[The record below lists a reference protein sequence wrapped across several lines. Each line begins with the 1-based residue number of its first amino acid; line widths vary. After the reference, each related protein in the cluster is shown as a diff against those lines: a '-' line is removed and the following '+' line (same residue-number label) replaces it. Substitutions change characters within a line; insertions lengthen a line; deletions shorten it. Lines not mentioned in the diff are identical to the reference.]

1 MERPLIISVGR
12 ECGSG
17 GREIANDLAKRFNL
31 PLYDSNILEHVAEE
45 KDIDSTELKKYD
57 EKPKI
62 RLFSRTV
69 KGYTNSMHENIANL
83 QFEFLQKKAEAGE
96 SFVIVGRCA
105 ETKLKGYEGLVSI
118 FVLGDKET
126 KLARIKRICNA
137 DDDEARYIIERT
149 DWQRKSYHNYYCKG
163 KWGDSR
169 NYDLSINSSKL
180 GIVKTADILESY
192 IRERMQSK

>member
-17 GREIANDLAKRFNL
+17 GREIANDLARRFDL
-31 PLYDSNILEHVAEE
+31 PLYDSNILEKVAEE

-69 KGYTNSMHENIANL
+69 KGYSNSMHENIANM
-83 QFEFLQKKAEAGE
+83 QFEFLQKKAKAGE

-105 ETKLKGYEGLVSI
+105 ETKLKDYEGLISI
-118 FVLGDKET
+118 FVLGDKES
-126 KLARIKRICNA
+126 KLERIMKVCHVEA
-137 DDDEARYIIERT
+137 DEARYIIERT
-149 DWQRKSYHNYYCKG
+149 DWQRKSYHNYYCRG

-180 GIVKTADILESY
+180 GIKKTADILELY
-192 IRERMQSK
+192 IRERIQVQ